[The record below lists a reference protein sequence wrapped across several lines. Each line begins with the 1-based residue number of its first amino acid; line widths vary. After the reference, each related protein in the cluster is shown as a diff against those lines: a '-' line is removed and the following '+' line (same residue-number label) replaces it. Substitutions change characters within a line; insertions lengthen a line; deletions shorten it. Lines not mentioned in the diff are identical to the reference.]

1 MLIECRARRKAREP
15 RIGRHD
21 SDVGSKSTLF
31 KKTYHFK
38 PREGSGEA
46 HVCEVTD
53 RKAIARLLS
62 IAEQYN
68 QYGHPPRVPKSANG
82 RHVGQPEV
90 VTEFLDDG
98 DELGTADQP
107 KRPYHDPHTR
117 AKAIFAEWVDEQ
129 LQNPVK
135 EIQKNVAEFTGEEL
149 EALLAAER
157 AGQQRK
163 TVINAL
169 QGLKETPAAP
179 PESEQPAAE

>member
-1 MLIECRARRKAREP
+1 MLIECRARRKARDP
-15 RIGRHD
+15 RIGRRD

-31 KKTYHFK
+31 NKTYHFK

-53 RKAIARLLS
+53 KRAIARLLS

-68 QYGHPPRVPKSANG
+68 QHGHPPRVPPSRNG
-82 RHVGQPEV
+82 LATGQPAV

-98 DELGTADQP
+98 DELGTADAP
-107 KRPYHDPHTR
+107 KRPIHDPHVR
-117 AKAIFAEWVDEQ
+117 AKRIFSEWVDEQ

-135 EIQKNVAEFTGEEL
+135 QIQKNVADFTREEL
-149 EALLAAER
+149 DALLVAER
-157 AGQQRK
+157 EGQQRK

-169 QGLKETPAAP
+169 QGHTEVPAAP
-179 PESEQPAAE
+179 PEPEQPAAE